1 MRETTQGRQQVL
13 LMKGKVGRPPK
24 KSAPGGSAT
33 LTIRIPSEMKNLMVD
48 MAQGYGL
55 SITEYLST
63 LVRQDASSI
72 NGKDS

>member
-1 MRETTQGRQQVL
+1 MR
-13 LMKGKVGRPPK
+13 GKVGRPPK

-63 LVRQDASSI
+63 LVRQDASSA